1 MNTED
6 LKSIPLLQQL
16 DDDEL
21 LLMSKYIKFLEI
33 KRNELVFREFE
44 PGNSLYIIKNGFV
57 KIVKAAHDGSEKVLS
72 VFKNGDF
79 FGEMALFDGKPR
91 SAGAKTSCDTELWE
105 ISKSDFVQ
113 IIRESP
119 VTALKL
125 VTSLVKHLSER
136 FRSID
141 DKLVEAFDWG
151 SDIRDWTKKI
161 KKIVEREVEV
171 KVLLVSDRDIVG
183 KVVSFE
189 NGPGGIE
196 IVLVDG
202 SGHQFLIP
210 YHAVQY
216 IMTKGLSGH
225 F

>member
-1 MNTED
+1 MKTDD
-6 LKSIPLLQQL
+6 LKGIPLLQQF
-16 DDDEL
+16 DADEL
-21 LLMSKYIKFLEI
+21 LAFSKFTKPIEV
-33 KRNELVFREFE
+33 KRNEMVFREFE
-44 PGNSLYIIKNGFV
+44 PGNSFFIIKNGFI
-57 KIVKAAHDGSEKVLS
+57 KIIKTAHDGSEKVLS

-79 FGEMALFDGKPR
+79 FGEMAIFDGKTR

-105 ISKSDFVQ
+105 ISKNDFVQ

-136 FRSID
+136 FRGID
-141 DKLVEAFDWG
+141 EKLIEAFDWG

-161 KKIVEREVEV
+161 KKIVEREADV